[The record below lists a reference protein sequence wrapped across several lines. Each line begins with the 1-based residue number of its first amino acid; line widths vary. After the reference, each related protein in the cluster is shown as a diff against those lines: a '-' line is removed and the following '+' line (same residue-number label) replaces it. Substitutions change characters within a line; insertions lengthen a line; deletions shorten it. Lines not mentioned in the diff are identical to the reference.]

1 MKAISGYRARK
12 TAGFTLIEMMTAVL
26 VAAILVGIAIPSYT
40 AQTQKSRRTDAKTA
54 LLDLAAR
61 EERYNSTYNTYT
73 SVPANLGYSGT
84 FPVTIGS
91 GYYQISVCVA
101 NTTGC
106 TADAGAGS
114 AFLLTATPIAAQV
127 KDTTC
132 ASFKLDSQG
141 IQTVTGSAASTPATC
156 WN

>member
-1 MKAISGYRARK
+1 MATRLRLRSGFDPDEPRDDEGK
-12 TAGFTLIEMMTAVL
+12 WTSGDGDGDG
-26 VAAILVGIAIPSYT
+26 AA
-40 AQTQKSRRTDAKTA
+40 
-54 LLDLAAR
+54 AAT
-61 EERYNSTYNTYT
+61 EEK
-73 SVPANLGYSGT
+73 PAEPDPLR
-84 FPVTIGS
+84 VD
-91 GYYQISVCVA
+91 
-101 NTTGC
+101 
-106 TADAGAGS
+106 DAGAGS